1 MLIGACCVVFFVI
14 KSSSLRGIGAGF
26 CCAFVSQQ
34 LGGYGNQVL
43 MQFPNCLIFYGGL
56 SIVFVL
62 PFIEREWIKYETDI
76 VNKQEEKRRL
86 RLEKIEK
93 MRVKPW
99 YSWMYKY
106 L

>member
-1 MLIGACCVVFFVI
+1 MLIGACWIVFFTL

-56 SIVFVL
+56 SLVYTL
-62 PFIEREWIKYETDI
+62 PYFENEWIEYEKEQLAI
-76 VNKQEEKRRL
+76 QEEKKRL
-86 RLEKIEK
+86 KLEKK
-93 MRVKPW
+93 RASRV
-99 YSWMYKY
+99 
-106 L
+106 